1 MLQHVNAVRV
11 RRHTQRHLHTQLGGA
26 GDRTSNLLVTSQ
38 PALPPEL
45 LPPMHMPLYAYLEHM
60 PLFSQWWRRT
70 YRRDLALDVV
80 QQLLLSPAEEGVLE
94 LCVVLLWLQQP
105 AMLHVHHLPEPV

>member
-1 MLQHVNAVRV
+1 MLAAFTPIN
-11 RRHTQRHLHTQLGGA
+11 
-26 GDRTSNLLVTSQ
+26 
-38 PALPPEL
+38 
-45 LPPMHMPLYAYLEHM
+45 
-60 PLFSQWWRRT
+60 
-70 YRRDLALDVV
+70 V